1 MSFLI
6 LIALIVIIWLL
17 WTLCRNSGDALD
29 KQTAL
34 QYEIVALEKRIE
46 QLVERFPAP
55 NVENRTEKSTEKST
69 AKSNDKPKPAAR
81 RSPAQKTTEA
91 KKPAAAKSDETPT
104 PGE

>member
-1 MSFLI
+1 MFFLI

-17 WTLCRNSGDALD
+17 WTLCRNTGDALD

-55 NVENRTEKSTEKST
+55 SAATPEKQPATPARKRPVRKAAP
-69 AKSNDKPKPAAR
+69 AKKAAPAA
-81 RSPAQKTTEA
+81 
-91 KKPAAAKSDETPT
+91 PAAPADSDETPT
-104 PGE
+104 S

>member
-1 MSFLI
+1 MLLLI

-17 WTLCRNSGDALD
+17 WTLCRNTGDALD

-55 NVENRTEKSTEKST
+55 SAVSPETKRAPAPRKRP
-69 AKSNDKPKPAAR
+69 AKKAAPAKKAPPAA
-81 RSPAQKTTEA
+81 
-91 KKPAAAKSDETPT
+91 SDNETP
-104 PGE
+104 PLG